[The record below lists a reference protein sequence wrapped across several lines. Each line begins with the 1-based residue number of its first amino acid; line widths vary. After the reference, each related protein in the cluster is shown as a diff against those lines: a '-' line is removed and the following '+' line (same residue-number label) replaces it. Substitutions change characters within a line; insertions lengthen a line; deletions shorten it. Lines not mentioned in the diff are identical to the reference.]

1 MRTVYDRICILFIA
15 DVVNKISIMD
25 EVQLKL
31 NEQKE
36 GAFKII
42 ETDEHIVEMAVSIQE
57 GVLTA
62 YHTEVL
68 EKAEGKGYAKKL
80 LNAMTDYA
88 RKNKLKVIP
97 LCPYVHLQFRRHPD
111 EYADIWLK
119 EQAEG

>member
-1 MRTVYDRICILFIA
+1 
-15 DVVNKISIMD
+15 MD

-36 GAFKII
+36 GAFKIV
-42 ETDEHIVEMAVSIQE
+42 EGDEQLGEMAVSIQE

-62 YHTEVL
+62 YHTEVV

-88 RKNKLKVIP
+88 RKNKLKVNP

-119 EQAEG
+119 KQAKG